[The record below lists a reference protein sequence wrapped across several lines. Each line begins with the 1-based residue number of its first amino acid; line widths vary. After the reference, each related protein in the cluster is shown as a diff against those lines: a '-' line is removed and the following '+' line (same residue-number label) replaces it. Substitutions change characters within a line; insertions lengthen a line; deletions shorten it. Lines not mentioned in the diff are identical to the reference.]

1 MSGVGSLEP
10 SPKKWPDA
18 SHAIQTMKHCKILMA
33 LLGLFLGIPGQI
45 PTGGAAEAPF
55 IDAKAVKERWSE
67 VTPEDIKRIQKCRI
81 LFTSKSIGLN
91 LVKGL
96 GLVSRAD
103 SAYSI
108 LGAFQRFDVEKKGG
122 LPVVPADVFQS
133 AQLVHLLGTRHPY
146 PRRVEE
152 LDELM
157 RQDPW
162 KFGSQVDVIMA
173 LYAEVKPDV
182 FPQYQKLMDGLVRDF
197 PNVLVIHATT
207 SIFAPGQIAD
217 RAHNNMEAYNALLR
231 TEYRGKAPVYDL
243 AAILSDD
250 YRNGVVMLPEYT
262 KDPTGVH
269 PSLDPGMIAMGQGF
283 ILTVRDALKWKGSQ
297 PTSGVATAKVTAE
310 TPASPS
316 ALEPAKAESLTSTH
330 PEFLAVRAILDRNG
344 LSAMKVEGQ
353 TEVRG
358 GHVVGLFI
366 QESGVTEIPDEI
378 GKLTKLE
385 RLHCYGDRTLQ
396 HPYLKSISP
405 EIGKCTELQDLLLNH
420 NELTTLP
427 VEMTN
432 LTRLTSLSLADNR
445 LRDLPKALQE
455 WVAKFDPKGLGDQR

>member
-1 MSGVGSLEP
+1 MTGVGDMAP
-10 SPKKWPDA
+10 SPQWSDA
-18 SHAIQTMKHCKILMA
+18 PLVILKMKHA
-33 LLGLFLGIPGQI
+33 SYPAVLLGLVLAFLGQVP
-45 PTGGAAEAPF
+45 PVEAAEAPF

-67 VTPEDIKRIQKCRI
+67 VTPEDMKSIQKCKI

-96 GLVSRAD
+96 GLVGKAD
-103 SAYSI
+103 AAYST
-108 LGAFQRFDVEKKGG
+108 LGAFQRFDLEKKGG
-122 LPVVPADVFQS
+122 LPVVPADIFPS
-133 AQLVHLLGTRHPY
+133 ANLVHLLGTRHPY

-182 FPQYQKLMDGLVRDF
+182 FPQYQELMDGLVRDF
-197 PNVLVIHATT
+197 PNVQVIHATT

-217 RAHNNMEAYNALLR
+217 RAHEGMEAYNALLR
-231 TEYRGKAPVYDL
+231 QQYRGKAPVYDL

-250 YRNGVVMLPEYT
+250 YRSGAVMLPEYT

-269 PSLDPGMIAMGQGF
+269 PSLDPGMIAMGRGF
-283 ILTVRDALKWKGSQ
+283 ILAVRDTLKWKQSQ
-297 PTSGVATAKVTAE
+297 PTSGAATATPRAE
-310 TPASPS
+310 TPVFAP
-316 ALEPAKAESLTSTH
+316 APVPAKAESLPTNH
-330 PEFLAVRAILDRNG
+330 PEYLAVRAILDRNG

-366 QESGVTEIPDEI
+366 QEAGVTEIPDEI
-378 GKLTKLE
+378 GKLAKLE

-455 WVAKFDPKGLGDQR
+455 WAGKFDPKGIGQQR

>member
-1 MSGVGSLEP
+1 
-10 SPKKWPDA
+10 
-18 SHAIQTMKHCKILMA
+18 MKNWNILMA
-33 LLGLFLGIPGQI
+33 VWGLFLVIPSQVSRAS
-45 PTGGAAEAPF
+45 AAEVPF
-55 IDAKAVKERWSE
+55 INAKAVKERWSE
-67 VTPEDIKRIQKCRI
+67 VTPEDMKRIQKCKI

-96 GLVSRAD
+96 GLVGKSDA
-103 SAYSI
+103 AYD
-108 LGAFQRFDVEKKGG
+108 LMGAFQRFDVEKKGG
-122 LPVVPADVFQS
+122 LPAVPADVFQS
-133 AQLVHLLGTRHPY
+133 AQLVHLLGTRYPL

-162 KFGSQVDVIMA
+162 KFAAQVDVVMA

-197 PNVLVIHATT
+197 PNVQVIHATT

-217 RAHNNMEAYNALLR
+217 RAHEGMEAYNALLR
-231 TEYRGKAPVYDL
+231 AQYRAKAPVYDL

-269 PSLDPGMIAMGQGF
+269 PSLDPGMIAMGRGF
-283 ILTVRDALKWKGSQ
+283 ILAVRDTLKWKENQ
-297 PTSGVATAKVTAE
+297 TTSGAATAAVTAE
-310 TPASPS
+310 TPANFP
-316 ALEPAKAESLTSTH
+316 APEPVKAETLPATH
-330 PEFLAVRAILDRNG
+330 PEYLAVRAILDRNG

-366 QESGVTEIPDEI
+366 QEAGVTEIPHEI

-385 RLHCYGDRTLQ
+385 RLHCYGDRNLQ
-396 HPYLKSISP
+396 HSYLKSISP

-420 NELTTLP
+420 NDLTTLP
-427 VEMTN
+427 LEMTN

-455 WVAKFDPKGLGDQR
+455 WVAKYDPKGLGNQR